1 MQRVLVEIPGSVG
14 FFLNLLPY
22 VCNLDLL
29 YKEIRSL
36 TSKLVEWDFTYTEKE
51 ILIRYIAGGVTNQMF
66 AVTSSFRQLLLHFI
80 LVIVHDIS
88 DENASVTSLKLSKSC
103 PKWQQKITIAV
114 KFHVRNCPN

>member
-36 TSKLVEWDFTYTEKE
+36 TSKLVEWDFTYTENE
-51 ILIRYIAGGVTNQMF
+51 ILLRYTGNGVTNQIF
-66 AVTSSFRQLLLHFI
+66 TVTMDNFYFTSYLTFDSS
-80 LVIVHDIS
+80 
-88 DENASVTSLKLSKSC
+88 
-103 PKWQQKITIAV
+103 
-114 KFHVRNCPN
+114 